1 MFRMSHRSWYRRPL
15 GMTWKWL
22 LIYMLLPGTFMS
34 SWNPCMWV
42 ENNTVLDSWGI
53 DQMIFVLLAW
63 ATNSS
68 GPLLCRFMC
77 AKRIAAIQELSLTGR
92 RALFTNKSS
101 LLHANIL
108 ISIVKV
114 ILNKAKC
121 RTFAVF
127 FPFFFFWRVS
137 CLYGVACPKF
147 YSFFQSPKAVA
158 SQKACF
164 TRDRLLISSLKCLKQ
179 KALEKNRQHRY
190 RGSAPWDIILSTAS
204 VNWHIYRRFP
214 IGRQIFQFSAP
225 RLKRDVAYCVAFP
238 RYIFYRQWFQFTACL
253 AWCRTCLHLWYGLR
267 TANLPW
273 VILNCRK

>member
-15 GMTWKWL
+15 GMTWKRL
-22 LIYMLLPGTFMS
+22 LIYMLLPSTFMS

-53 DQMIFVLLAW
+53 DQMIFVLSAW

-127 FPFFFFWRVS
+127 FPFFFFLKSVVPVRCGMPEVLFIFS
-137 CLYGVACPKF
+137 IP
-147 YSFFQSPKAVA
+147 QS
-158 SQKACF
+158 
-164 TRDRLLISSLKCLKQ
+164 SSLSKSMLHTWQIVNQLFKMLKT
-179 KALEKNRQHRY
+179 KGFGK
-190 RGSAPWDIILSTAS
+190 
-204 VNWHIYRRFP
+204 
-214 IGRQIFQFSAP
+214 
-225 RLKRDVAYCVAFP
+225 K
-238 RYIFYRQWFQFTACL
+238 
-253 AWCRTCLHLWYGLR
+253 
-267 TANLPW
+267 
-273 VILNCRK
+273 